1 MAGDNG
7 RVHPV
12 DDQQRLIGG
21 RYRLSVQ
28 LGSGAMGTVWSGYD
42 EVLRRRVA
50 VKELKVPPGVP
61 QREAM
66 AMRERMLREARA
78 LGGLSHP
85 NVITVYDVVD
95 AGGEPM
101 VVLEMVPSRNL
112 ATLISEQGVLSTA
125 QAAVVGFA
133 TSAALRAAHR
143 AGITHRDVKPGNVLV
158 AHDGQVKLT
167 DFGIARNVA
176 DAPMTTAGLVLGS
189 PAYIAPEVAAGQP
202 VTPAADLWGLG
213 ATLFAAVEGRPPYD
227 VRGDPVSTITEVV
240 DGEVPRPSAGGPV
253 ADVIAA
259 LMVKEPA
266 KRMSLGEVRRR
277 LRPLIGDPDD
287 PLYPGSPDAP
297 TMAATYRVPQGSRAG
312 GGPASS
318 GGSGPAGRRS
328 APPVTPPP
336 GVPAA
341 PVDVV
346 GARPRRRAGPAA
358 PLAASPGPL
367 PRRCGR
373 PLRPCPAAPRDV
385 AGRRADRDP
394 AAPRRT
400 RPPAARTSGRTAA
413 GLVAAGA
420 AVVLAGLLGGWAVD
434 PGGLGAVAADHRD
447 GGDGRRRAARAHRR
461 PGLHRAGAAG
471 LVRAPRRPVGQLRQ
485 PGRQR
490 GADGGP
496 RRLRRGGHVRD
507 HRRRARH
514 RRPATR
520 PAAGPGRR
528 RDAGRLPDVG
538 RRRAPDGLAAGAAGP
553 RRRARRAADGARAAT
568 PRASRRS
575 CSTSWPTRSPRRADR
590 HEPVTAPWIAAL
602 RRCGA
607 DPPGHAPGCRA

>member
-1 MAGDNG
+1 
-7 RVHPV
+7 VHPG

-133 TSAALRAAHR
+133 TAAALRAAHR

-266 KRMSLGEVRRR
+266 KRMSLGEIRRR

-297 TMAATYRVPQGSRAG
+297 TMAATYRVPQGSRGSA
-312 GGPASS
+312 ASS
-318 GGSGPAGRRS
+318 GGSGPAARRS
-328 APPVTPPP
+328 GPTPTVTPPP

-341 PVDVV
+341 PAASPVPP
-346 GARPRRRAGPAA
+346 ASPPQAAPPAPAAAA

-367 PRRCGR
+367 PEALRAAVPLPAR
-373 PLRPCPAAPRDV
+373 PVSPDDVQTEIRTSAPRQ
-385 AGRRADRDP
+385 
-394 AAPRRT
+394 AAEPV
-400 RPPAARTSGRTAA
+400 RTSGRTA
-413 GLVAAGA
+413 GVLVAAGA
-420 AVVLAGLLGGWAVD
+420 AVVLAGLAGGWAVTRT
-434 PGGLGAVAADHRD
+434 VA
-447 GGDGRRRAARAHRR
+447 
-461 PGLHRAGAAG
+461 
-471 LVRAPRRPVGQLRQ
+471 GQSPLTT
-485 PGRQR
+485 
-490 GADGGP
+490 
-496 RRLRRGGHVRD
+496 VTV
-507 HRRRARH
+507 
-514 RRPATR
+514 AT
-520 PAAGPGRR
+520 
-528 RDAGRLPDVG
+528 DA
-538 RRRAPDGLAAGAAGP
+538 
-553 RRRARRAADGARAAT
+553 
-568 PRASRRS
+568 
-575 CSTSWPTRSPRRADR
+575 
-590 HEPVTAPWIAAL
+590 AAL
-602 RRCGA
+602 RAHTDDLGFTAQVPQDWAERRDERSVSFVSPDGSEELTMARATSVAEVMSAVAGA
-607 DPPGHAPGCRA
+607 DVQPEAQQDLGGGTTQVVYRTSGDDGGRRTGWLRVLPAGDGVLAVRLMAPAGHSERVSARLFDVVADAVTPAG